1 MENYPLIVNLV
12 FDFCYLWSVS
22 DLYLSLYYQEFFSAP
37 WYHELYD
44 FSFINVWLSRVRVWL
59 ISLLLTFGCRGHI
72 FRFFFLF
79 RLLITFR
86 K

>member
-22 DLYLSLYYQEFFSAP
+22 DLHLSLYYQGAEKS
-37 WYHELYD
+37 
-44 FSFINVWLSRVRVWL
+44 SFLRPGITNCM

-72 FRFFFLF
+72 FRLFFSFS
-79 RLLITFR
+79 LIDYI
-86 K
+86 

>member
-44 FSFINVWLSRVRVWL
+44 FSFINALVCRVCGFGM

-72 FRFFFLF
+72 FRLFFSLS
-79 RLLITFR
+79 LTDYI
-86 K
+86 